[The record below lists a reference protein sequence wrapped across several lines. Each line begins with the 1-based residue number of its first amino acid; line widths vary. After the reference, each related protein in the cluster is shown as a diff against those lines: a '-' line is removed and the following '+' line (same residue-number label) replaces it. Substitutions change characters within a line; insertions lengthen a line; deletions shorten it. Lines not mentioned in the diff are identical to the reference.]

1 MNHEQY
7 CPEICEKVFQLEESA
22 QILLWPVAQKW
33 QSKTILAIHCHE
45 RFHCMYV
52 ILVGLLV
59 FRRMHSYSHL
69 ILLSV

>member
-1 MNHEQY
+1 
-7 CPEICEKVFQLEESA
+7 
-22 QILLWPVAQKW
+22 VACG
-33 QSKTILAIHCHE
+33 SEMALPKTILAIHCHE